1 MSATFHAKAYE
12 ETKCHGLQEGVK
24 HQLNCNDCDN
34 PLLVIWEVNPY
45 FTFRDGTP
53 YSYNYKAKCP
63 FCGGM
68 SETKKINGEVRFLEI
83 VEEQELEGQTQ
94 FLRSRRP
101 EFGTA
106 LDITFNFLKN
116 PYLYWIKDDLTSKHL
131 VLKLV
136 FSERLIYS
144 RENGFGTAHLAL
156 PLRVFELTE
165 HGGSVNVEM
174 GGIEPPSKMS
184 LEAHLHT

>member
-83 VEEQELEGQTQ
+83 VEEQELEGGHIKE
-94 FLRSRRP
+94 RH
-101 EFGTA
+101 
-106 LDITFNFLKN
+106 ITKFQDVQN
-116 PYLYWIKDDLTSKHL
+116 
-131 VLKLV
+131 
-136 FSERLIYS
+136 FSEDETCLITMAKG
-144 RENGFGTAHLAL
+144 N
-156 PLRVFELTE
+156 
-165 HGGSVNVEM
+165 
-174 GGIEPPSKMS
+174 
-184 LEAHLHT
+184 